1 MTEEY
6 LVNKTFDEI
15 KNSSNNIILF
25 GSVGNGKTTLIN
37 KLSKSDGFS
46 CTRDANIVQHLMEVL
61 SLIFLD

>member
-15 KNSSNNIILF
+15 KNSSNNIILL
-25 GSVGNGKTTLIN
+25 GSVGCGKTTLIN
-37 KLSKSDGFS
+37 KLSK
-46 CTRDANIVQHLMEVL
+46 NVQHLMVVL